1 MAARGKG
8 AGAWLRVVAP
18 VGLFLL
24 ALAVRALPWRTV
36 FVGEGERLLDHASYY
51 HLRRIVWSL
60 AHFPHCLDFDRYLRF
75 PEGGRAI
82 WPPAFDWLVALAAL
96 PFARPGEPASI
107 ERVAVWVPPVLGAAT
122 VVVLYRLARRHFDA
136 ATALVG
142 GAILAV
148 VSGQ

>member
-8 AGAWLRVVAP
+8 AGAWLRVLAP

-36 FVGEGERLLDHASYY
+36 FVGEGVRLFDHDSYY
-51 HLRRIVWSL
+51 HLRRIGWSL
-60 AHFPHCLDFDRYLRF
+60 AHSPRCLDSARSLSF

-82 WPPAFDWLVALAAL
+82 WPPAFDWLVALAAP

-107 ERVAVWVPPVLGAAT
+107 ERAAVWVPPLLGAAT
-122 VVVLYRLARRHFDA
+122 VVVLFRLARRYFDA
-136 ATALVG
+136 
-142 GAILAV
+142 
-148 VSGQ
+148 